1 MTEGGFESRLCFYQ
15 EESLN
20 TVYLQIKIAWSNV
33 RFYKSTLNLLELIKK
48 PINTKI
54 PEITYFVVEWHVW
67 NPYFLL

>member
-1 MTEGGFESRLCFYQ
+1 MVKCP
-15 EESLN
+15 
-20 TVYLQIKIAWSNV
+20 
-33 RFYKSTLNLLELIKK
+33 FYKSTLNLLELIKK